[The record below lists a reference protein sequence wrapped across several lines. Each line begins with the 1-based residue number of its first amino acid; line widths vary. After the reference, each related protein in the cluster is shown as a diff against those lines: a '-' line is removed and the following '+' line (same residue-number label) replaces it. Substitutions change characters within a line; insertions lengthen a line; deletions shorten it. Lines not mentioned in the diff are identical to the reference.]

1 MSWMGGWLDP
11 ELEELFQDD
20 PELLE
25 TAKVVRASRP
35 VVEPDPRFQNR
46 LRAQLVAE
54 GSRGRA
60 AHGVRRCSAPC
71 SLVLPLSFRVDRG
84 PSTLSTGLLLAPQGI
99 GAALTMPISGRL
111 TDRLGGGRVVLFGMV
126 VMTLGTVALT
136 RFGAHTP
143 YSTTCAVLV
152 ARGIGLGC
160 SLMPA
165 TASAYT
171 TISRAAIP
179 RATTAL
185 NVLQRVGGSIGT
197 ALLAVVLQD
206 QIKAAVPGASGIGGG
221 AIALLPPAMRAR
233 IAEPLATAFSNTF
246 WYAAALTAVAIVLAI
261 KVRGPAP
268 AAAAPEPPGAAQAA

>member
-1 MSWMGGWLDP
+1 
-11 ELEELFQDD
+11 
-20 PELLE
+20 
-25 TAKVVRASRP
+25 
-35 VVEPDPRFQNR
+35 
-46 LRAQLVAE
+46 
-54 GSRGRA
+54 
-60 AHGVRRCSAPC
+60 
-71 SLVLPLSFRVDRG
+71 
-84 PSTLSTGLLLAPQGI
+84 
-99 GAALTMPISGRL
+99 
-111 TDRLGGGRVVLFGMV
+111 
-126 VMTLGTVALT
+126 LT

-165 TASAYT
+165 MASAYT
-171 TISRAAIP
+171 TVSRAAIP

-221 AIALLPPAMRAR
+221 AIAPLPPAIRAR
-233 IAEPLATAFSNTF
+233 IAEPLSTAFSNTF